1 MSKAND
7 LLRAGDLKAAIE
19 VVTREVKNNPT
30 NSNSRTFLF
39 ELLSFAGE
47 FDRAEKQLEAIGHQ
61 DMKTEMGT
69 IVYRNNLKA
78 ERERLHL
85 FKQGVQPS
93 FLTEPPEYVDWQLN
107 AINYFRLGKLQ
118 EAREF
123 LDRAEEARPA
133 FKGTADGKPFADFR
147 DYNDFVAP
155 VFELIVKNQYV
166 WLPIEH
172 VRSIEIHPPKNLR
185 DLLWTPV
192 TVESIDGTV
201 GEVYIH
207 ALYCGSSEHENDMVK
222 LGRMTDWQELEEG
235 FYTGSGL
242 RAFLVDDEDKALF
255 DLKLIEFD
263 HPEAEQAE
271 PVADDSQEP
280 DASAEPGNSTE
291 LG

>member
-1 MSKAND
+1 MTKAND
-7 LLRAGDLKAAIE
+7 LLRAGELKAAIE
-19 VVTREVKNNPT
+19 EVTREVKNNPT
-30 NSNSRTFLF
+30 NGNSRTFLF

-47 FDRAEKQLEAIGHQ
+47 FERAEKQLEAIGHQ
-61 DMKTEMGT
+61 DVKTEMGT
-69 IVYRNNLKA
+69 MVYRNNLKA

-85 FKQGVQPS
+85 FKQGVQPA
-93 FLTEPPEYVDWQLN
+93 FLTEPPEYVDWQLS
-107 AINYFRLGKLQ
+107 AINNFRLGNLQ
-118 EAREF
+118 AAREL

-133 FKGTADGKPFADFR
+133 FKGTADGQAFADFR

-166 WLPIEH
+166 WLPVEH
-172 VRSIEIHPPKNLR
+172 VRSIEIHAPKTLR

-207 ALYCGSSEHENDMVK
+207 ALYCGSSEHENDLVK
-222 LGRMTDWQELEEG
+222 LGRMTDWQEVEEG

-242 RAFLVDDEDKALF
+242 RAFLIDDEDKALF

-263 HPEAEQAE
+263 HPEPEQAAAPAE
-271 PVADDSQEP
+271 
-280 DASAEPGNSTE
+280 DAEEEAPAAEAEPLN
-291 LG
+291 

>member
-7 LLRAGDLKAAIE
+7 LLRAGELKAAIE
-19 VVTREVKNNPT
+19 EVTREVKNNPT
-30 NSNSRTFLF
+30 HSNSRTFLF

-61 DMKTEMGT
+61 DVKTEMGSM
-69 IVYRNNLKA
+69 VYRNNLKA

-85 FKQGVQPS
+85 FKQGVQPA
-93 FLTEPPEYVDWQLN
+93 FLTEPPEYVDWQLS
-107 AINYFRLGKLQ
+107 AINNFRLGNLQ
-118 EAREF
+118 EARTF
-123 LDRAEEARPA
+123 LARAEQARPA
-133 FKGTADGKPFADFR
+133 FKGTADGQPFEDFR
-147 DYNDFVAP
+147 DFNDFVAP

-172 VRSIEIHPPKNLR
+172 VRSIEIQPPKNLR

-207 ALYCGSSEHENDMVK
+207 ALYCGSSEHTNEMVK
-222 LGRMTDWQELEEG
+222 LGRMTDWQEVEEG

-242 RAFLVDDEDKALF
+242 RAFLIDDEDKALF
-255 DLKLIEFD
+255 DLKFIEFD
-263 HPEAEQAE
+263 HPELEQAVQE
-271 PVADDSQEP
+271 ADDLDEE
-280 DASAEPGNSTE
+280 DSTTE
-291 LG
+291 TGPAN

>member
-7 LLRAGDLKAAIE
+7 LLRAGELQAAIE
-19 VVTREVKNNPT
+19 EVTREVKNNPT
-30 NSNSRTFLF
+30 HGNSRTFLF

-47 FDRAEKQLEAIGHQ
+47 FERAEKQLEAIGHQ
-61 DMKTEMGT
+61 DVKTEMGT
-69 IVYRNNLKA
+69 MVYRNNLKA

-85 FKQGVQPS
+85 FKQGVHPA
-93 FLTEPPEYVDWQLN
+93 FLTEPPEYVDWQLS
-107 AINYFRLGKLQ
+107 AINNFRLGNLQ
-118 EAREF
+118 EARAL

-133 FKGTADGKPFADFR
+133 FKGTADGKPFEDFR

-155 VFELIVKNQYV
+155 VLELIVKNQYV

-172 VRSIEIHPPKNLR
+172 VRSIEIQPPKTLR

-207 ALYCGSSEHENDMVK
+207 TLYCGSSEHPNDMVK
-222 LGRMTDWQELEEG
+222 LGRMTDWQEVEEG

-242 RAFLVDDEDKALF
+242 RSFLVDDEDKALF

-263 HPEAEQAE
+263 HPEPEQASPPAGDLE
-271 PVADDSQEP
+271 DEEDS
-280 DASAEPGNSTE
+280 AAEPEGSN
-291 LG
+291 

>member
-1 MSKAND
+1 MSKASD

-19 VVTREVKNNPT
+19 EVTRDVKNNPT
-30 NSNSRTFLF
+30 NGNARTFLF

-61 DMKTEMGT
+61 DAKTEMGT
-69 IVYRNNLKA
+69 MVYRNNLKA
-78 ERERLHL
+78 ERERMHL
-85 FKQGVQPS
+85 FKQGVAPA
-93 FLTEPPEYVDWQLN
+93 FLTEPPEYIDWQLS
-107 AINYFRLGKLQ
+107 AINNFRLGNLE
-118 EAREF
+118 EARAL

-155 VFELIVKNQYV
+155 VFELIVKSQYV

-172 VRSIEIHPPKNLR
+172 VRSIEVQAPKNLR

-207 ALYCGSSEHENDMVK
+207 TLYFGSSEHQDDMVK
-222 LGRMTDWQELEEG
+222 LGRMTDWQEVREG

-242 RAFLVDDEDKALF
+242 RAFLIDDEDKALF
-255 DLKLIEFD
+255 NLKLIEFD
-263 HPEAEQAE
+263 HPEPETVAPEAEEDDEDSE
-271 PVADDSQEP
+271 PEP
-280 DASAEPGNSTE
+280 IN
-291 LG
+291 